1 MYEHD
6 PVVVVVVAGL
16 LGNTSG
22 DLCLRALIVQ
32 SHTRPQGHDPVSRN
46 DLSSYLTLT
55 LTLSLSSTL
64 TVSSNWY
71 NLNSW
76 GHLPSPGNV

>member
-6 PVVVVVVAGL
+6 PVIVVVVAGL

-32 SHTRPQGHDPVSRN
+32 GHTRSQGHDPVSRN
-46 DLSSYLTLT
+46 DLSSYLT
-55 LTLSLSSTL
+55 
-64 TVSSNWY
+64 
-71 NLNSW
+71 
-76 GHLPSPGNV
+76 

>member
-6 PVVVVVVAGL
+6 PVIVVVVAGL

-22 DLCLRALIVQ
+22 DLCLPALKVQ
-32 SHTRPQGHDPVSRN
+32 GHTRSQRHEPVSGN

-64 TVSSNWY
+64 TLSSNWS

-76 GHLPSPGNV
+76 GHLPSPGSG